1 MRAVATI
8 CVAFWLSSG
17 AAACGS
23 TWSVDLTLQISAR
36 RQSEFTDFPAQLVLV
51 TDPSDEANISGA
63 EGHALHIANLCR
75 PSDDDFVMRLE
86 LIGEDCSGLPRFV
99 QAWLEP
105 REEGADSK
113 CGELDEAKE
122 LHGLRRPPAETL
134 SAQSALFE
142 DFSGDCEDLDS
153 KLTLKLDW

>member
-1 MRAVATI
+1 MRADPVI
-8 CVAFWLSSG
+8 CVAFWLASG

-36 RQSEFTDFPAQLVLV
+36 RQAELSDFPAQLVLV
-51 TDPSDEANISGA
+51 TDTSNEANISGA

-75 PSDDDFVMRLE
+75 AGDDFAMRLE
-86 LIGEDCSGLPRFV
+86 LVGEDCSAVPRFV

-122 LHGLRRPPAETL
+122 LRGLRRPPAESL
-134 SAQSALFE
+134 SASAALFE
-142 DFSGDCEDLDS
+142 DFSGDCEDLDTA
-153 KLTLKLDW
+153 LTLKLDW